1 MVYNSFGINHF
12 LFLCIKRG
20 LDVFYFTNKVNLCC
34 RRSFEYHR
42 NKDKIWPQNE
52 TKSKSFR
59 PNSQL
64 YITRYCWSTKFHVTV
79 FKVPGVYN
87 VKRRVRRSPVF
98 YVFYCHSKN
107 IKRFQTIYSSNSLS
121 VSDLH
126 TQKQDTLSARV
137 ITFFV
142 QKFAHKN
149 ITPIKYIFTLRT
161 WKKYFWKSVT
171 FPVLQKCFRLFRQ
184 NVNITG
190 ERLILKY
197 PFNNAGALG
206 IR

>member
-1 MVYNSFGINHF
+1 M
-12 LFLCIKRG
+12 CIKRG
-20 LDVFYFTNKVNLCC
+20 LYVFFILRTKWIYVANG
-34 RRSFEYHR
+34 RSNTTEI
-42 NKDKIWPQNE
+42 N
-52 TKSKSFR
+52 TKSDQRTRRKIRVFDQIRNYTLHVIVDLRNSALPSSKS
-59 PNSQL
+59 P
-64 YITRYCWSTKFHVTV
+64 
-79 FKVPGVYN
+79 VYN
-87 VKRRVRRSPVF
+87 VKKRASRSPIF

-107 IKRFQTIYSSNSLS
+107 IKRFQKMYSSNSLS

-171 FPVLQKCFRLFRQ
+171 FPVLQKYFRLFRQ
-184 NVNITG
+184 NVNITA

-197 PFNNAGALG
+197 PFNTAGALG
-206 IR
+206 VR